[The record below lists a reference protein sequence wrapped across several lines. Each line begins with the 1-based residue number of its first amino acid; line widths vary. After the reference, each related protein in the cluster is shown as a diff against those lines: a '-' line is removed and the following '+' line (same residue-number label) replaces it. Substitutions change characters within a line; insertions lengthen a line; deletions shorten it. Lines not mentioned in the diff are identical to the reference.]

1 MPLPDTQF
9 DIAFIRTLFM
19 QPIIKALNKH
29 YGLTLSDCT
38 IPLSVFD
45 GPMTLIP
52 FVDVN
57 TLLEDIETQVDDPA
71 YLATLA
77 PDLTFEHLEGGL
89 GQWFLAT
96 PDLSLSFRRINYGT
110 SCLQSGATFY
120 GQQSGNIIKWCY
132 NNHFAR
138 GRGRLHDSLRMAIM
152 FTNALRYFMGQHY
165 VPLNVEISGPPC
177 GYQNGSDAGQFEA
190 FFGCSITWNAP
201 QTKVWLDI
209 SILEHANTHP
219 FQYNRPMM
227 LSNLEMDEFL
237 NMPQPHD
244 TAKVFY
250 ELINYSRYYGY
261 PQLDFLAERLQLSRQ
276 QLQRRLHHLGW
287 SFTAITNYVL
297 CNQAIKYMQ
306 IDMPIKDIATA
317 LGYANSQSFSKAF
330 QRQRGQTPAQ
340 YKENLLERSRG

>member
-9 DIAFIRTLFM
+9 DIAFIRTLFI
-19 QPIIKALNKH
+19 QPIIKAVQKH
-29 YGLTLSDCT
+29 YGVSADHFSLPNGL
-38 IPLSVFD
+38 LK
-45 GPMTLIP
+45 GHMALIP
-52 FVDVN
+52 FIDVN
-57 TLLEDIETQVDDPA
+57 TLLEEIEREVGDPA
-71 YLATLA
+71 YMAKLA
-77 PDLTFEHLEGGL
+77 PDLTFEHVERGL
-89 GQWFLAT
+89 GQWLLSTPELA
-96 PDLSLSFRRINYGT
+96 LSFRRINYGT
-110 SCLQSGATFY
+110 SCLQSGATFH
-120 GQQSGNIIKWCY
+120 GEQSGKMIKWCY

-152 FTNALRYFMGQHY
+152 FTNTLRYFMGNDY

-177 GYQNGSDAGQFEA
+177 GYESPAESGKLDA
-190 FFGCSITWNAP
+190 FFGCRVNWNAP

-227 LSNLEMDEFL
+227 LSNLEMDELL

-244 TAKVFY
+244 TAKVIY
-250 ELINYSRYYGY
+250 ELINYSRFYGY
-261 PQLDFLAERLQLSRQ
+261 PSLDFLASRLQISRQ

-287 SFTAITNYVL
+287 NFTAITSYVL